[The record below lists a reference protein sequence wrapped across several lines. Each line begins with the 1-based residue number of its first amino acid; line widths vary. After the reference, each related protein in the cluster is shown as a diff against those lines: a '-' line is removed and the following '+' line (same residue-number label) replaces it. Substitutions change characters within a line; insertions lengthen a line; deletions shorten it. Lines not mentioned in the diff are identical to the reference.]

1 MPAALIHDLLAR
13 DATEQLDAL
22 TARRVSAVEL
32 LEGAVDRGAATQGAI
47 NAVVAQDVDRAMI
60 QARAID
66 DARVRGEALG
76 PLAGLPMTI
85 KDTLDVAGLPASS
98 GLAHLRT
105 RLAQDAGA
113 VRRARAAGAVIW
125 GKTNTPVMA
134 GDWQTFNA
142 LYGTTN
148 NPWDI
153 ERRWG

>member
-66 DARVRGEALG
+66 DARVRGEAQVG
-76 PLAGLPMTI
+76 ERQEAASAGGGCGAP
-85 KDTLDVAGLPASS
+85 
-98 GLAHLRT
+98 
-105 RLAQDAGA
+105 RLAL
-113 VRRARAAGAVIW
+113 VV
-125 GKTNTPVMA
+125 
-134 GDWQTFNA
+134 
-142 LYGTTN
+142 
-148 NPWDI
+148 
-153 ERRWG
+153 